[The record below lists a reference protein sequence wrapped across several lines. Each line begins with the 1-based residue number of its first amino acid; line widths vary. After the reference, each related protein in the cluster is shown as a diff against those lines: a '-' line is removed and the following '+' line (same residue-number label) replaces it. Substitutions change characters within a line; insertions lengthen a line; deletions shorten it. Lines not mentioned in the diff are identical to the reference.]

1 MRPVLLTAVVLGG
14 CAVASVF
21 RPASSQPPE
30 RLPDLAA
37 ADPATNPHAKPYG
50 IGKAPFAQRPATSC
64 SASSCHGGGEVGKVG
79 SEHTTWAPE
88 AFPRGDSD
96 PHTKAY
102 RALFNPVSV
111 AMAKHL
117 NFKDGAHNAALCLK
131 CHAVDSAK
139 DPGTREQILS
149 EGVGCGAC
157 HGPADKWIGAHYTA
171 EWKALTNR
179 EKWDTYGFVPAG
191 NLVART
197 LNCAGCH
204 AGDADRDVNHDLY
217 AAGHPRLAFEA
228 ASFHNQPG
236 YRKHWTEKTAQ
247 PDFEVRLWVVGQAA
261 ALRSATDL
269 LLARAKSPD
278 GAWPEFASYSCY
290 SCHQT
295 VGAAELR
302 GVASAG
308 PRPAGAPGWEV
319 WSNTAIELAA
329 EYCGAAY
336 PDLHAPDLSQ
346 VKALRTMMEAG
357 RTPPAA
363 KVVEQANKAL
373 AQLDAWLVAMQAADD
388 NRAARKPVPA
398 GTAERLAYAL
408 AANALAKDNK
418 LKDHDWDALAANYLG
433 CAAMYHATGGIAGGT
448 KWAKELDAV
457 RDTLRFP
464 KAAGGRFDSPADFDL
479 KKLNLLRTNFERLR
493 DATAPTGGN

>member
-1 MRPVLLTAVVLGG
+1 M
-14 CAVASVF
+14 
-21 RPASSQPPE
+21 
-30 RLPDLAA
+30 
-37 ADPATNPHAKPYG
+37 
-50 IGKAPFAQRPATSC
+50 
-64 SASSCHGGGEVGKVG
+64 
-79 SEHTTWAPE
+79 
-88 AFPRGDSD
+88 
-96 PHTKAY
+96 
-102 RALFNPVSV
+102 
-111 AMAKHL
+111 
-117 NFKDGAHNAALCLK
+117 
-131 CHAVDSAK
+131 
-139 DPGTREQILS
+139 
-149 EGVGCGAC
+149 
-157 HGPADKWIGAHYTA
+157 
-171 EWKALTNR
+171 
-179 EKWDTYGFVPAG
+179 
-191 NLVART
+191 
-197 LNCAGCH
+197 
-204 AGDADRDVNHDLY
+204 
-217 AAGHPRLAFEA
+217 
-228 ASFHNQPG
+228 
-236 YRKHWTEKTAQ
+236 
-247 PDFEVRLWVVGQAA
+247 RLWVVGQAA

-269 LLARAKSPD
+269 LLARAKSSD

-388 NRAARKPVPA
+388 NRAALKPVPK
-398 GTAERLAYAL
+398 GTAERLAHAL

-433 CAAMYHATGGIAGGT
+433 AAAMYHAAGG
-448 KWAKELDAV
+448 KDAV
-457 RDTLRFP
+457 KTWGEPLLIVRDSLRFP
-464 KAAGGRFDSPADFDL
+464 PAKDGLFNSPADLDR
-479 KKLNLLRTNFERLR
+479 KKLDQIRDNFELLRTK
-493 DATAPTGGN
+493 TGTPEGK